1 MGEWVGSLE
10 VDGVRRVVM
19 LTGELVPDGVV
30 EFAFPAER
38 LFRLEMKLT
47 ALQGELEAKPA
58 GFQGEVVAR
67 GETIRFEVQLDG
79 ETFIGACETDRGQGS
94 IELHRVHLLSLDEYR
109 KLSAQYELAD
119 GRRISVFVNADEFIG
134 TPTLFFAEGDRFVR
148 IYPTAKG
155 LFSEDGEWLE
165 LTRAEGWI
173 DEEVT
178 IDGPDG
184 KLAGTLMSP
193 PGPGPHPAVVM
204 IHGAAGGLRDYYRA
218 FAEQFVRNGV
228 AALVFDRRGWGG
240 SEGNPQPTFGEK
252 ADDAA
257 AWIDYLRTR
266 PDVAKVG
273 IWGFSNGSWVAPLVA
288 ARDPRVAFVCVIGA
302 AGTTA
307 LETEIHRR
315 AFDLRGQGVPEE
327 QIEWIREMW
336 RMIFAADLSRQPD
349 EQHRRRYDELAPL
362 VAASNE
368 LEQITLQEY
377 AIQVPELG
385 PVPPWASYDELL
397 AELGEPE
404 EASDLWTLDPVDS
417 YKVIKAPVLF
427 LVGVDDSNLPAVE
440 SAERVS
446 RALEH
451 NRESIVVLF
460 PNTGHAMNLGRP
472 DAIGMSD
479 EEAGYRLHDYRFASG
494 YLDLIEHWI
503 RTRVTEHT
511 VM

>member
-1 MGEWVGSLE
+1 MTEWVGYLE
-10 VDGVRRVVM
+10 VDGLRRVVM
-19 LTGELVPDGVV
+19 MTGELVPDGVV

-38 LFRLEMKLT
+38 IFRLEVKL
-47 ALQGELEAKPA
+47 AELR
-58 GFQGEVVAR
+58 GEVVAR
-67 GETIRFEVQLDG
+67 GETIRFGGQRDE
-79 ETFIGACETDRGQGS
+79 ETFVGTCETDSGQGF
-94 IELHRVHLLSLDEYR
+94 IELHRVHLLSIGEYR
-109 KLSAQYELAD
+109 KLSAQYELEN
-119 GRRISVFVNADEFIG
+119 GRRVSVFVNADEFIG
-134 TPTLFFAEGDRFVR
+134 TPTLFFAERDRFVR
-148 IYPTAKG
+148 LYPSAKG

-165 LTRAEGWI
+165 LSTRTEGWV
-173 DEEVT
+173 DEDVT
-178 IDGPDG
+178 IDGPGG

-204 IHGAAGGLRDYYRA
+204 VHGAAGGLRDYYRA
-218 FAEQFVRNGV
+218 FGEQFVRNGV
-228 AALVFDRRGWGG
+228 AALVFDRRGWGESAG
-240 SEGNPQPTFGEK
+240 DPPSTFADK

-257 AWIDYLRTR
+257 AWIEYLRTR
-266 PDVAKVG
+266 PDVEKVG

-288 ARDPRVAFVCVIGA
+288 ARDPQVAFVCVIGA

-315 AFDLRGQGVPEE
+315 ACDLRGQGVPED
-327 QIEWIREMW
+327 QIGWIREMW
-336 RMIFAADLSRQPD
+336 RMIFAADLSHQPD
-349 EQHRRRYDELAPL
+349 EDHRRRYDELAPM
-362 VAASNE
+362 VAASTE
-368 LEQITLQEY
+368 LRGITLQEY
-377 AIQVPELG
+377 AIQEPTLG

-404 EASDLWTLDPVDS
+404 EAGDLWTCDPVDS
-417 YKVIKAPVLF
+417 YRLIEAPVLF
-427 LVGVDDSNLPAVE
+427 LVGVDDSNLPAIQ
-440 SAERVS
+440 SAERVG

-451 NRESIVVLF
+451 NRGSIVVLF
-460 PNTGHAMNLGRP
+460 PNTGHAMNLGRL